1 MTTQPQI
8 IRFVNPLALP
18 RPFGYSHVVEAS
30 GGNTIYI
37 SGQVAVDQAG
47 NLIGSGDLRAQ
58 TQQVFA
64 NLTQALE
71 AVGADFNAVVKL
83 TYYLLDISQIQI
95 VREVR
100 DQFVDVHKPP
110 ASSAVEVR
118 RLFRDD
124 LLIEIEAIAVI
135 PA

>member
-1 MTTQPQI
+1 MTSQSRL
-8 IRFVNPLALP
+8 IRFVDPPDLP
-18 RPFGYSHVVEAS
+18 RPFGYSHVAEVS
-30 GGNTIYI
+30 GGKTIYL
-37 SGQVAVDQAG
+37 SGQVALDRSG
-47 NLIGSGDLRAQ
+47 NLIGPGDLRTQ

-64 NLTQALE
+64 NLSAALE
-71 AVGADFNAVVKL
+71 AVGTNFNAVVKL
-83 TYYLLDISQIQI
+83 TYFVLDISQIQI

-100 DQFVDVHKPP
+100 DHFVNVQQPP

-124 LLIEIEAIAVI
+124 LLIEIEAIAVM

>member
-1 MTTQPQI
+1 MTGQSQMM
-8 IRFVNPLALP
+8 RFVNPPALP
-18 RPFGYSHVVEAS
+18 RPFGYSHVAEVS
-30 GGNTIYI
+30 GGKTIYL
-37 SGQVAVDQAG
+37 SGHIAMDKSG
-47 NLIGSGDLRAQ
+47 NLIGYGDLRAQ
-58 TQQVFA
+58 TQQVFT
-64 NLTQALE
+64 NLKAALD
-71 AVGADFNAVVKL
+71 AVGADFSAVVKL
-83 TYYLLDISQIQI
+83 TYFLLDISQIQI

-100 DQFVDVHKPP
+100 DQFVNVQQPP